1 MPPLPTLTH
10 ALDAAAATSRGVNFI
25 AGEANERRLPYLR
38 LRERALGVLG
48 HLQRAG
54 ATPGTETII
63 LVDGLEPFVD
73 AFWACVLGKTIAI
86 PLAPGNA
93 DEHKAKFFRVL
104 ERLHAPHLATERKV
118 FERLS
123 AYAAANGLAE
133 A

>member
-10 ALDAAAATSRGVNFI
+10 ALDAAAATSHGVNFI
-25 AGEANERRLPYLR
+25 AGEANERRLPYFR

-73 AFWACVLGKTIAI
+73 AFWGCMLGGIVAV

-93 DEHKAKFFRVL
+93 DEHKAKFFRSW
-104 ERLHAPHLATERKV
+104 
-118 FERLS
+118 S
-123 AYAAANGLAE
+123 ASARRAWRPNARS
-133 A
+133 